1 MDIKK
6 VDTAAVSPNDEKAD
20 RTGQTGDIY
29 ILTPTKRAVQIRG
42 RSWKRQH
49 EGVV

>member
-20 RTGQTGDIY
+20 RTDQTGDIY
-29 ILTPTKRAVQIRG
+29 TDPHQKSSTN
-42 RSWKRQH
+42 
-49 EGVV
+49 